1 MFDTPSFKSAFKKIR
16 QEKSNFITVTNRE
29 WYALLKDEIRNSIA
43 IEGIFAN
50 RKELL
55 DVLERNKRT
64 DNEKMAAILGYYES
78 ASALY
83 DYANNLYKEGEFQ
96 LRLADIRQIHTL
108 LTRYE
113 SQIGSY
119 PHPAGEFRRANV
131 EVAQSSFTPLAA
143 GSLEIAMPVYV
154 KWVNKNI
161 AAANGDI
168 LDAIAASHVLFE
180 TIHPFPDGNGRVGR
194 ILLNY
199 LLIGCGMVNIAIKG
213 VKKEDRERYYAALE
227 TADDA
232 YNRLL
237 RNVEKGELLTFAML
251 DDATAQSNL
260 PLMTRI
266 IRERLKDALL
276 HLQQKSSAHR
286 EDDLLPLRAAA
297 RYSGYSQDYLR
308 NLINLGKL
316 PAVKRGKLWH
326 VTSKDI
332 DAYMQKTEN

>member
-1 MFDTPSFKSAFKKIR
+1 MFDTLSFIKAFKKIR

-64 DNEKMAAILGYYES
+64 DDEKMAAILGYYES

-83 DYANNLYKEGEFQ
+83 DYANNLYKEGEFL

-131 EVAQSSFTPLAA
+131 EVVQSSFTPLAA
-143 GSLEIAMPVYV
+143 SSLETIMPIYV
-154 KWVNKNI
+154 KWINKNI
-161 AAANGDI
+161 SAASADLI
-168 LDAIAASHVLFE
+168 ETIAASHVLFE

-227 TADDA
+227 TADDVF
-232 YNRLL
+232 NSLL
-237 RNVEKGELLTFAML
+237 RKVEKGESLTFAML
-251 DDATAQSNL
+251 DEATSQSNL

-266 IRERLKDALL
+266 IRERLKDALQQ
-276 HLQQKSSAHR
+276 LQHRTAARR

-326 VTSKDI
+326 VTSKAI
-332 DAYMQKTEN
+332 DAYMQKIEK